1 MNEFDRVIGY
11 DTIKNE
17 LMQIVDMVHN
27 KERYEA
33 LGARMPSGVLLYG
46 EPRLGKTLLAK
57 CFMQASGLTAYTL
70 TNNKGGDAF
79 VNEITATF
87 EKAKANAPSVI
98 FLDDMDKFA
107 NDDERHCD
115 AKEYVAVQAGIDSV
129 KGCDVFV
136 IATTNA
142 LRKLPD
148 SLIRSGRFDRT
159 IVIKA
164 PTQED
169 AAKIIKHYMKNK
181 NISPNVDFDDL
192 CKMMSYHSC
201 ADLETVLNEAAI
213 CAAYN
218 RKNTIEMEEL
228 VDAVLRIQYN
238 APDDCLLK
246 DKDEVKKIALHEAG
260 HLVVSELVRP
270 GSVGLASVRTKG
282 RNSMGGFVHRC
293 AELDGR
299 SYVIVCSLAG
309 KVATEMYNPESCA
322 SGCESDLNSAIQSI
336 RDGLTELGTSGVS
349 FLEYERFGY
358 ELSDR
363 AYDNREAVVHAELE
377 RYLRKTRN
385 LLIQNREFLEKITD
399 ALVQKET
406 LLCSDIQKIRES
418 VTVTEFVA

>member
-46 EPRLGKTLLAK
+46 EPGLGKTLLAK

-169 AAKIIKHYMKNK
+169 AAKIIKY
-181 NISPNVDFDDL
+181 
-192 CKMMSYHSC
+192 
-201 ADLETVLNEAAI
+201 
-213 CAAYN
+213 
-218 RKNTIEMEEL
+218 
-228 VDAVLRIQYN
+228 
-238 APDDCLLK
+238 
-246 DKDEVKKIALHEAG
+246 
-260 HLVVSELVRP
+260 
-270 GSVGLASVRTKG
+270 
-282 RNSMGGFVHRC
+282 
-293 AELDGR
+293 
-299 SYVIVCSLAG
+299 
-309 KVATEMYNPESCA
+309 
-322 SGCESDLNSAIQSI
+322 
-336 RDGLTELGTSGVS
+336 
-349 FLEYERFGY
+349 
-358 ELSDR
+358 
-363 AYDNREAVVHAELE
+363 
-377 RYLRKTRN
+377 
-385 LLIQNREFLEKITD
+385 
-399 ALVQKET
+399 
-406 LLCSDIQKIRES
+406 
-418 VTVTEFVA
+418 